1 MMKSLFLSSGRR
13 RTGVSWMNKMF
24 FIFIISYLILY
35 SGMHLYF
42 YLGFRHIVPSGY
54 PWIASGYPV
63 FAAFMIAAPV
73 LSRYF
78 ERTGLFYLQ
87 KIFAVTGYIWMGI
100 LFLLSKLR
108 PGMMPFTVSGRS
120 RFLISMVFALIISV
134 YGYYEA
140 GNITTGR
147 IVFRSSLLPEDRD
160 IFRIVQISDVHLGV
174 MSGAS
179 RLARI
184 TRSIKTLSP
193 DIIVSTGDLV
203 DGQMGKINGV
213 SELMKELEPDSG
225 KYAVTGNHEF
235 YTGIGH
241 AVEFTERAGFT
252 VIRNSFVEPC
262 SFISI
267 AGVDDPAGKMLKAN
281 GEAMVKETD
290 ILRSM
295 PEETLR
301 ILLKHQPVIQDGS
314 ADLFELQLSGH
325 IHGGQIFPFH
335 LFTRLAY
342 KIRPGL
348 SRADRDSWIYVS
360 RGTGTWGP
368 PVRFL
373 SAPEVT
379 VIDIVRCSGDIKFE
393 HLPRGRD
400 MLDEKGR

>member
-1 MMKSLFLSSGRR
+1 
-13 RTGVSWMNKMF
+13 MNKMF

-35 SGMHLYF
+35 SGMHFYF
-42 YLGFRHIVPSGY
+42 YLGFRHIVPSHY
-54 PWIASGYPV
+54 PWISSGYPF

-78 ERTGLFYLQ
+78 EHTGLFYLQ
-87 KIFAVTGYIWMGI
+87 KIFAVTGYIWMGV
-100 LFLLSKLR
+100 LFLTISGMFFLDVIRLVFFILSKLS
-108 PGMMPFTVSGRS
+108 PDVMSFNVSGRS
-120 RFLISMVFALIISV
+120 RFIISMVFAIIISV

-147 IVFRSSLLPEDRD
+147 IVFRSSLLPADRD

-179 RLARI
+179 RFERI
-184 TRSIKTLSP
+184 TGIIKTLSP

-203 DGQMGKINGV
+203 DGQMGNINGV
-213 SELMKELEPDSG
+213 SELMKELDPGSG

-252 VIRNSFVEPC
+252 VIRNGFVEPC

-267 AGVDDPAGKMLKAN
+267 AGVDDPAGKVLKDN
-281 GEAMVKETD
+281 GADMVKETD
-290 ILRSM
+290 IMKTM
-295 PEETLR
+295 PKETVR

-314 ADLFELQLSGH
+314 SDLFELQLSGH
-325 IHGGQIFPFH
+325 THGGQIFPFH
-335 LFTRLAY
+335 FFTGLAY
-342 KIRPGL
+342 EVRPGL
-348 SRADRDSWIYVS
+348 SRADKDSWIYVS

-379 VIDIVRCSGDIKFE
+379 VIDIVRCSGDIKFDY
-393 HLPRGRD
+393 LPRGRD
-400 MLDEKGR
+400 VLDEKGR